1 MTSTLR
7 RQLAHLAQFGMLAA
21 AATLAAM
28 PHVAKAANQDVITI
42 NATVSGVCLFQSTTG
57 TITVANSG
65 AVIDPSLATT
75 ATGSGSIVYNCT
87 KGQVPTFQYAVGG
100 GALGASQPAT
110 VTLSCVIANCPAG
123 ADTMTANLTWTLP
136 ASTTGAGFS
145 AAGNKTI
152 TLAPS
157 VTQANFQDK
166 TVGGPYTNTVTIA
179 VTP

>member
-1 MTSTLR
+1 MTLTLR
-7 RQLAHLAQFGMLAA
+7 RQLGHLGRFSLLAA
-21 AATLAAM
+21 AAALAYL
-28 PHVAKAANQDVITI
+28 PPVAKAGNQDVITI
-42 NATVSGVCLFQSTTG
+42 NATVSGVCMFQSTTG

-65 AVIDPSLATT
+65 AVIDPSVATT

-87 KGQVPTFQYAVGG
+87 KGQAPTFQYAVGG
-100 GALGASQPAT
+100 GALSGVVPASVVLNCLVA
-110 VTLSCVIANCPAG
+110 SCPTG
-123 ADTMTANLTWTLP
+123 ADTMTANLVWTLP